1 MTLVDQFYLR
11 KFLDKPLTTS
21 EIKALQAV
29 ADGDRS
35 ADVAARNGTTAATV
49 KTTVWRAMQK
59 LGADNRSHLIAVALR
74 AGARPKR
81 ISPSHQPPT
90 VR

>member
-1 MTLVDQFYLR
+1 M
-11 KFLDKPLTTS
+11 KS
-21 EIKALQAV
+21 EALQAV

-59 LGADNRSHLIAVALR
+59 LGADTRSHAVALGFR
-74 AGARPKR
+74 KGIIK
-81 ISPSHQPPT
+81 
-90 VR
+90 

>member
-1 MTLVDQFYLR
+1 VTLVDQLYLW

-21 EIKALQAV
+21 EMEALQAV

-59 LGADNRSHLIAVALR
+59 LGADTRSRAVALGFR
-74 AGARPKR
+74 KGILR
-81 ISPSHQPPT
+81 
-90 VR
+90 